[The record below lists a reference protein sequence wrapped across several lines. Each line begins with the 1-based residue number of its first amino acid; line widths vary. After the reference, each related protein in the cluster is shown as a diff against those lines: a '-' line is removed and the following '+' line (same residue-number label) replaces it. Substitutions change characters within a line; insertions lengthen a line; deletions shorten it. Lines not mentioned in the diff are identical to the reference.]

1 MIEEY
6 VWLGSAEARK
16 LDLGFC
22 GREKWVLRCRV
33 QIGGL
38 SCGTR
43 GPLSVIAGS
52 IYVLISFYFMTHL
65 LL

>member
-1 MIEEY
+1 MIEGY
-6 VWLGSAEARK
+6 VWLGSAEAKR

-22 GREKWVLRCRV
+22 EREKWVLRCRV
-33 QIGGL
+33 QIGDL

-43 GPLSVIAGS
+43 GPLSAMAGS
-52 IYVLISFYFMTHL
+52 TCVLTSFYSTTHL

>member
-1 MIEEY
+1 MIEGY
-6 VWLGSAEARK
+6 VWLGSAEARR

-33 QIGGL
+33 QIEDL
-38 SCGTR
+38 HCGTQ
-43 GPLSVIAGS
+43 GPLSVIVGS
-52 IYVLISFYFMTHL
+52 TGVLPSFFSTTHL